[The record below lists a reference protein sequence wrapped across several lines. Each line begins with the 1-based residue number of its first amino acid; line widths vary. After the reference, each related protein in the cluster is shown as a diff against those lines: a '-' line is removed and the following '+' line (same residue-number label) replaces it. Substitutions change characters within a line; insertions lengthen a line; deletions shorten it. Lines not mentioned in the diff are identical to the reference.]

1 MAETEGGA
9 KADRMAELQAEVTA
23 LFHRY
28 VHAEGNAYFAG
39 RVLEAGRVLADF
51 TGEFQK
57 WQAVA
62 IEALTRTDG
71 TAR

>member
-1 MAETEGGA
+1 MSEPIVEARA
-9 KADRMAELQAEVTA
+9 KADRMELLQKQLTA
-23 LFHRY
+23 LFHDY
-28 VHAEGNAYFAG
+28 VHEAGNDQFAG

-62 IEALTRTDG
+62 LAALTRPS
-71 TAR
+71 